1 MIIKNYYKILDVKKT
16 ASGKEIKLAYYKIA
30 RELHPDLNSNNPL
43 KTARLKD
50 INEAYAVLGDLDK
63 RLEYSILLNSKLL
76 NEKLLH
82 KKIRI

>member
-1 MIIKNYYKILDVKKT
+1 MIIKNYYKILDVKRT
-16 ASGKEIKLAYYKIA
+16 ASAKEIKQAYYKIV
-30 RELHPDLNSNNPL
+30 RELHPDLNLNNLL
-43 KTARLKD
+43 KTAKLKD

-82 KKIRI
+82 KKIKI